1 MKSGLLTKRIIELI
15 LGDETMKVGDKIS
28 FELSS
33 YEMTA
38 CWDTPFGLVYL
49 YTFKD
54 FFQNIFIWK
63 TSRLIDFDISKVT
76 GTIKEKINYNGL
88 EEIVLN
94 YCRVK

>member
-1 MKSGLLTKRIIELI
+1 MR
-15 LGDETMKVGDKIS
+15 VGDKVS

-54 FFQNIFIWK
+54 FFDNIFIWK
-63 TSRLIDFDISKVT
+63 TSRFIDYEIKKVS
-76 GTIKEKINYNGL
+76 GRIKEKQVYESFSGPVHELIL
-88 EEIVLN
+88 T
-94 YCRVK
+94 YCRVS